1 MIVLLDTSA
10 YDVRLTL
17 VDSGDMMEVVWQADR
32 ELAKGLLAWLSGQL
46 EAKGKKLSD
55 VSGLGAYRGPGSFT
69 GLRIGITVMNTLAE
83 SLGVAIVGTMGE
95 EWKLDAVSRLQSGE
109 DDKLIMPFY
118 DRDATITKQRK

>member
-46 EAKGKKLSD
+46 EAKGKKWSD

>member
-17 VDSGDMMEVVWQADR
+17 VDSGDMMEVVWPADR